1 MFNFSPRWVEI
12 IYIINNDKCLCKI
25 IDFLSKMSFQNLNL
39 VLKKVVNQPG
49 WELQK
54 QYLQI
59 LNLWQ
64 DLVSPK
70 IAQNSRPHHLTVE
83 VLWIAVSSSVWSQEL
98 SLQRYS
104 LLKKLNT
111 HLDTTLTDLRFSVAF
126 WYQNSS
132 LIKEDPENS
141 ILPQHPTQIQADPTI
156 LTQIPKGKT
165 PLEAFQNWQESL
177 KRRSQH
183 LPLCPKCKSPTPQGE
198 IDRWQKCYICFTKK

>member
-1 MFNFSPRWVEI
+1 
-12 IYIINNDKCLCKI
+12 
-25 IDFLSKMSFQNLNL
+25 MSFQNLDL
-39 VLKKVVNQPG
+39 VLKRVINQPG

-64 DLVSPK
+64 DVVSPK
-70 IAQNSRPHHLTVE
+70 IAQNSRPHHLTPQ

-98 SLQRYS
+98 SLGRYS
-104 LLKKLNT
+104 LLKKLNA
-111 HLDTTLTDLRFSVAF
+111 HLDFSLTDLRFSAGF
-126 WYQNSS
+126 WYQNSAMMT
-132 LIKEDPENS
+132 EDEKKM
-141 ILPQHPTQIQADPTI
+141 ILTTHPSQIHADPTI

-177 KRRSQH
+177 RRRSQD
-183 LPLCPKCKSPTPQGE
+183 LPLCPQCHTPTPQGE